1 MKATDERRD
10 GPTISDQTISDQE
23 EPMPARVTMYTTRR
37 CGDCTITKNFLDKF
51 GIPFEE
57 IDIENDPQAAE
68 FVMRVND
75 GRRSVPTLVVDGDAV
90 SLSGFSRRK
99 FDAFVA
105 KHDLRTVADHAE
117 RSEGSQN

>member
-1 MKATDERRD
+1 
-10 GPTISDQTISDQE
+10 
-23 EPMPARVTMYTTRR
+23 MPRVTMYTTRW

-68 FVMRVND
+68 YVMRVND

-90 SLSGFSRRK
+90 SLSGFSRQK

-105 KHDLRTVADHAE
+105 KHGLRAAGERAE
-117 RSEGSQN
+117 RSGGAKN